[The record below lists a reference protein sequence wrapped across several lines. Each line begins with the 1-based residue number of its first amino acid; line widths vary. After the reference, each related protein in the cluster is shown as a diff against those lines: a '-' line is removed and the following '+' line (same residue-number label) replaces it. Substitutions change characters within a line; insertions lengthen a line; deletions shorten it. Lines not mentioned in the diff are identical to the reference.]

1 MWEETVRADRLVS
14 ILMLLQTHARLTARE
29 LAGRLEVSER
39 TIMRDMDALS
49 GAGVPVFAERGT
61 GGGWSLLEPYRL
73 DLTGLSRD
81 EIRALFLAAP
91 GHLLADLGLRQA
103 ADAARVKLGAA
114 LSAGGQDA
122 ADISER
128 ILVDTPGW
136 RPSTGGDDGPFRLIQ
151 QAVMAG
157 RRMRIAYQRAEGEAS
172 WREVDPLG
180 LVAKGSVWYLVA
192 AVEGEPRTYRVSRVK
207 GAEMLDAAVERPDG
221 FRLAEFW
228 AKSAQE
234 FVANLP
240 RYPARI
246 RVAAEWA
253 ERVRSWWRYAHIERI
268 GEADADGWC
277 EIAATFDVIEIAAGN
292 VLSFGP
298 YAEVIEP
305 EELKA
310 LVREWARAVA
320 ERSDR

>member
-122 ADISER
+122 ADIRER

-192 AVEGEPRTYRVSRVK
+192 AVEDEPRTYRVSRVK